1 MADLKTLIA
10 LVRPKCPG
18 PVDFLTEDALAKVYR
33 EFCLE
38 SKYLQQVSELV
49 DVEKGKPVKL
59 TPPANHY
66 LLEVITAQKV
76 NGSGAKHDL
85 VPGDVDYS
93 QPEPGQ
99 LVFNASHTK
108 VVVTFSYCPTALF
121 DRSNCSDD
129 IVNRWA
135 SELACGAVAE
145 LRMMP
150 GNSWTDAG
158 LADYYRRDFVQGYR
172 DAKRARQEQ
181 FDDFQNYTRKRT
193 FF

>member
-33 EFCLE
+33 EFCLRSE
-38 SKYLQQVSELV
+38 YLQEEVELTSI
-49 DVEKGKPVKL
+49 EKNKPVQL

-66 LLEVITAQKV
+66 LLKVITAKKV
-76 NGSGAKHDL
+76 NGSGAKSEL
-85 VPGDVDYS
+85 VPGDADYS
-93 QPEPGQ
+93 QPEPGK
-99 LVFNASHTK
+99 LVFNSSHSK

-121 DRSNCSDD
+121 DSSNCNDD

-135 SELACGAVAE
+135 SELACGAVSE
-145 LRMMP
+145 LRLMP
-150 GNSWTDAG
+150 GNNWTDAA
-158 LADYYRRDFVQGYR
+158 LADYYRRDFVRGYR
-172 DAKRARQEQ
+172 EAKRAREEQ
-181 FDDFQNYTRKRT
+181 FDDFQNYTRKRN